1 MSSKI
6 SGRGRPSVD
15 SERIDTRF
23 ARSLLIGIDAWIA
36 KQPDQPSR
44 PEAVRRLVEKGLAAP
59 PAGPEQIGANAATV
73 AAAQKG
79 ISPDKLNAEND
90 G

>member
-59 PAGPEQIGANAATV
+59 PGPEQIGADAATA